1 MVIELSRALVTAGHI
16 GQLLTLIERISNSA
30 DGSLPQSVLIE
41 SGAISEINLRSIIPK
56 GIHYD
61 WIEEVDG
68 VLFIRDDPRDPE
80 DRLATKR
87 RMLMHM
93 IVVEHPKWIRFLRM
107 GPTDVFVSKLTSN
120 ERQLFRELDL
130 LAPEDVLRDANAEK
144 WWYQAQNLGWEIENM
159 IRSEHGKI
167 GEGLSM
173 DLEETR
179 TGLRPIWVSRK
190 DGGAGFD
197 IQSIQAHNDPRQ
209 KLIEVKA
216 TTSGSVYVTRN
227 EAKICDE
234 NRDSY
239 CFHIWRLNLDE
250 RMKSLLCTLNA
261 EEVLQH
267 IPENRGIGSWVNV
280 EIPIR
285 AFPQER
291 FECPFLDRVY
301 SSIN

>member
-1 MVIELSRALVTAGHI
+1 MVVELSRPLVSAGHI
-16 GQLLTLIERISNSA
+16 GQLLTLIERISNSEN
-30 DGSLPQSVLIE
+30 GSLQLPVLVE
-41 SGAISEINLRSIIPK
+41 SGAITEATLRSIIPK
-56 GIHYD
+56 GTHYN
-61 WIEEVDG
+61 WIEVDDDI
-68 VLFIRDDPRDPE
+68 LFIQNDPRATEKE
-80 DRLATKR
+80 DRLNTKR

-93 IVVEHPKWIRFLRM
+93 IIVEKPKWIRWLRM
-107 GPTDVFVSKLTSN
+107 GATDVFVGKLASN
-120 ERQLFRELDL
+120 EKQLFREFGL
-130 LAPEDVLRDANAEK
+130 LTQRDVLIDENAEI
-144 WWYQAQNLGWEIENM
+144 WWYEAQNLGWEIENE

-173 DLEETR
+173 DWEETR

-190 DGGAGFD
+190 DSGAGFD
-197 IQSIQAHNDPRQ
+197 IQSIQAHDDPRQ

-227 EAKICDE
+227 DAKICDE

-239 CFHIWRLNLDE
+239 CFHIWRLNRDE

-267 IPENRGIGSWVNV
+267 IPENRGSGSWVDV

-291 FECPFLDRVY
+291 FECPFDR
-301 SSIN
+301 

>member
-1 MVIELSRALVTAGHI
+1 MVIELSRALVTAGHVGELI
-16 GQLLTLIERISNSA
+16 TLIERISNSA
-30 DGSLPQSVLIE
+30 DGSLPVSVLIE

-56 GIHYD
+56 GIRYS
-61 WIEEVDG
+61 WIEEVEG

-80 DRLATKR
+80 DRLVTKR

-93 IVVEHPKWIRFLRM
+93 IVVENPKWIRFLRM
-107 GPTDVFVSKLTSN
+107 GPTDAFVSKLTSN
-120 ERQLFRELDL
+120 ERQLFREFDL
-130 LAPEDVLRDANAEK
+130 LAQEDVLRDANAEK
-144 WWYQAQNLGWEIENM
+144 WWYEAQNLGWEIENM

-190 DGGAGFD
+190 DSGAGFD
-197 IQSIQAHNDPRQ
+197 IQSIQAHDDPRQ

-216 TTSGSVYVTRN
+216 TTGGSVYVTRN

-239 CFHIWRLNLDE
+239 CFHIWRLNRDE

-267 IPENRGIGSWVNV
+267 IPENRGSGSWVDV

-291 FECPFLDRVY
+291 FECPFLDRA
-301 SSIN
+301 